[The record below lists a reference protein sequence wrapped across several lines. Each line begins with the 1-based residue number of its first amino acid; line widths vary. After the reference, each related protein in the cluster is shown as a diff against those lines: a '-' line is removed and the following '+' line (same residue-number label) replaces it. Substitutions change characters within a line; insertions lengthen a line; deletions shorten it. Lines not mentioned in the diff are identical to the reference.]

1 MDPATMMLLA
11 SLITGGAS
19 VYSASQ
25 NGKEGEQ
32 KSSYSPQAQQ
42 GLEDALKVLQQL
54 KTGADVRQNQGYGQG
69 MEFFNSLFNDPEFF
83 RKFEAPAKRQYEEEI
98 IPGLANRFASEGSG
112 GSLGST
118 GFRNQLAREGSNLE
132 TNLAAMRG
140 GMQQQAIPQ
149 MYQYAQGPAQNYQS
163 LLSGSTQP
171 TQNIYQPPTAGG
183 AANMWAG
190 MSSALMQGYGNNAYG
205 NPNAG
210 QSPSTNAMSG
220 AYNYPLTGM
229 YDQQFRNGGVY

>member
-1 MDPATMMLLA
+1 MAWIPLLMSA
-11 SLITGGAS
+11 IGAGAS

-25 NGKEGEQ
+25 SGSNGEQ
-32 KSSYSPQAQQ
+32 KSSYSPNAQK
-42 GLEDALKVLQQL
+42 GIDDVLKTLQQMRS
-54 KTGADVRQNQGYGQG
+54 GADIRENPAYNQGMG
-69 MEFFNSLFNDPEFF
+69 FFNSLFNDQDFF
-83 RKFEAPAKRQYEEEI
+83 NKFEAPARRQFDEEI
-98 IPGLANRFASEGSG
+98 APGIANRFASEGSG

-118 GFRNQLAREGSNLE
+118 GFRNQIAREGGNLE

-140 GMQQQAIPQ
+140 GMQQNAIPQ
-149 MYQYAQGPAQNYQS
+149 MYQYAQGPAQNYQN
-163 LLSGSTQP
+163 LIPGATQP

-190 MSSALMQGYGNNAYG
+190 LAGAGMQGYGSNAYT

-220 AYNYPLTGM
+220 QYNYPLTGM